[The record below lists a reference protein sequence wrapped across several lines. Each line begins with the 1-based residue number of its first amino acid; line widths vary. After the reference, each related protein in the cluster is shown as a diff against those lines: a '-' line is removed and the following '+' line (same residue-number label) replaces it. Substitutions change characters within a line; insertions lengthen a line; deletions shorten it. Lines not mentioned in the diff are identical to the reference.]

1 MPVFCRLAS
10 SAAPKS
16 NPIKQIAKQINQI
29 CQNFISIKQI
39 QDPRFE
45 ITFDRFDTQHAI

>member
-1 MPVFCRLAS
+1 VPHGWAIV

-39 QDPRFE
+39 RDRRFE